1 MKLRGDF
8 FLGKIKLKLRGNFT
22 LRQLRPYGVQ
32 SALYG
37 LFVVLGVVFTMA
49 TALSVADF
57 LRILF
62 GSGDEVPVATG
73 NLVALWLDRLYVWL
87 ISFGQLNALL
97 LFSGI
102 IFVLYALKNVFS
114 YLSAIEISII
124 RIGVVRNLRN
134 RMFHKAMHL
143 PMSYYD
149 HHRKGDVMARFT
161 SDIVE
166 YEEGILGS
174 IQLILTSSISMILY
188 LFMLFY
194 INVKL
199 TLFVLCMLPLV
210 ALVISGISH
219 RLKRSSKI
227 VQEMNSYLVSLTDET
242 IGGLKVIK
250 SYTAIDFSNRRF
262 RSSNREYTRRRTLM
276 LRRIDAASPVSD
288 FLGNTI
294 VIGILLFGAWL
305 VFNGDQGLTSE
316 LFISYV
322 MLFVLMIPPAKDFST
337 GISQIKKGHACAER
351 IEAFLYREEEEP
363 DTLLCPEPHVTPQE
377 SPDHLPVHPDVEF
390 RHVSFSY
397 NPGTP
402 VLDDVSF
409 EVPRGTTLALVG
421 SSGSGKSTIA
431 DLLCR
436 MYNCTQGQIFLKGEN
451 ILAMPL
457 ARLRSRIGVVAQD
470 TLLFNDSVAANI
482 AFGTPKASRADIE
495 KAARD
500 AQAHDFIM
508 ALPKG
513 YDTSLGE
520 GGSLLSG
527 GQRQRISIA
536 RALLHNPDL
545 LIFDE
550 ATSAL
555 DTESERQLQS
565 TLNEVLRD
573 RSAIVIAHRLS
584 TIAGADCIL
593 VLDHGRIVERGT
605 HAELMALNGRYAQLV
620 ALQSF

>member
-1 MKLRGDF
+1 M
-8 FLGKIKLKLRGNFT
+8 
-22 LRQLRPYGVQ
+22 
-32 SALYG
+32 
-37 LFVVLGVVFTMA
+37 VLSVLFTMA

-57 LRILF
+57 LKILF
-62 GSGDEVPVATG
+62 GTGDATPVATG
-73 NLVALWLDRLYVWL
+73 NLVALWLDRLYSWL
-87 ISFGQLNALL
+87 ISFGQLKALL

-114 YLSAIEISII
+114 YLSAVEISII
-124 RIGVVRNLRN
+124 RTGIVRNLRN

-161 SDIVE
+161 SDMVE

-174 IQLILTSSISMILY
+174 IQMLLTAVIGMTLY

-210 ALVISGISH
+210 AFVISGISH
-219 RLKRSSKI
+219 KLKRSSKI

-262 RSSNREYTRRRTLM
+262 RASNREYTRRRTLM

-305 VFNGDQGLTSE
+305 VFSGDQGLTSE

-337 GISQIKKGHACAER
+337 GLSQIKKGRACADR
-351 IEAFLYREEEEP
+351 IEQFLNESSEP
-363 DTLLCPEPHVTPQE
+363 SEYAERFENAEPSGNLVSLRHVT
-377 SPDHLPVHPDVEF
+377 
-390 RHVSFSY
+390 FSY

-409 EVPRGTTLALVG
+409 DVPRGTTVALVG

-436 MYNCTQGQIFLKGEN
+436 FYPCTQGAIMLDGVN
-451 ILAMPL
+451 INNMPL
-457 ARLRSRIGVVAQD
+457 ADLRSRIGVVAQD
-470 TLLFNDSVAANI
+470 TLLFNDTVAANI
-482 AFGTPKASRADIE
+482 AFGCPNATRADIE
-495 KAARD
+495 QAARA
-500 AQAHDFIM
+500 AQAHDFIVSL
-508 ALPKG
+508 AQG

-536 RALLHNPDL
+536 RALLRNPDL

-555 DTESERQLQS
+555 DTESERLLQA
-565 TLNEVLRD
+565 TLDEVLRH

-584 TIAGADCIL
+584 TVVNADCIV
-593 VLDHGRIVERGT
+593 VLDHGRVVERGT
-605 HAELMALNGRYAQLV
+605 HTQLMTLNGRYAQLV

>member
-1 MKLRGDF
+1 MSLRD
-8 FLGKIKLKLRGNFT
+8 NFT
-22 LRQLRPYGVQ
+22 LHQLKPYSGQ

-37 LFVVLGVVFTMA
+37 LFVVLSVLFTMA

-57 LRILF
+57 LKILF
-62 GSGDEVPVATG
+62 GTGEDIPTASG
-73 NLVALWLDRLYVWL
+73 NLVAMALDRLYAWL

-102 IFVLYALKNVFS
+102 IFVLYSLKNVFS

-124 RIGVVRNLRN
+124 RIGIVRNLRN
-134 RMFHKAMHL
+134 RMFHKAMRL

-161 SDIVE
+161 SDMVE

-174 IQLILTSSISMILY
+174 IQMLLTSVISMTLY

-262 RSSNREYTRRRTLM
+262 RASNREYTRRRTLM

-305 VFNGDQGLTSE
+305 VFSGDQGLTSE

-337 GISQIKKGHACAER
+337 GLSQIKKGRACSDR
-351 IEAFLYREEEEP
+351 INAFLNEPSEP
-363 DTLLCPEPHVTPQE
+363 DVIREAEDKNPNLE
-377 SPDHLPVHPDVEF
+377 SPAVSL

-397 NPGTP
+397 NEGVP
-402 VLDDVSF
+402 VLEDISFDV
-409 EVPRGTTLALVG
+409 PCGTTLALVG

-436 MYNCTQGQIFLKGEN
+436 FYPCAQGE
-451 ILAMPL
+451 ILLGGIDINSMSLTA
-457 ARLRSRIGVVAQD
+457 LRSRIGVVAQD
-470 TLLFNDSVAANI
+470 TLLFNDTVAANI
-482 AFGTPKASRADIE
+482 AFGCPGASRHDVE
-495 KAARD
+495 QAARA
-500 AQAHDFIM
+500 AQAHDFIA

-520 GGSLLSG
+520 GGNLLSG

-536 RALLHNPDL
+536 RALLRNPDL
-545 LIFDE
+545 LILDE

-555 DTESERQLQS
+555 DTESERLLQA
-565 TLNEVLRD
+565 TLDEVLRH

-584 TIAGADCIL
+584 TVVNADCIV
-593 VLDHGRIVERGT
+593 VLDHGRVVERGT
-605 HAELMALNGRYAQLV
+605 HSELMALHGRYAELV

>member
-1 MKLRGDF
+1 MSLRD
-8 FLGKIKLKLRGNFT
+8 NFT
-22 LRQLRPYGVQ
+22 LHQLKPYSGQ

-37 LFVVLGVVFTMA
+37 LFVVLSVLFTMA

-57 LRILF
+57 LKILF
-62 GSGDEVPVATG
+62 GTGEDIPTASG
-73 NLVALWLDRLYVWL
+73 NLVAMALDRLYAWL

-102 IFVLYALKNVFS
+102 IFVLYSLKNVFS

-124 RIGVVRNLRN
+124 RIGIVRNLRN
-134 RMFHKAMHL
+134 RMFHKAMRL

-161 SDIVE
+161 SDMVE

-174 IQLILTSSISMILY
+174 IQMLLTSVISMTLY

-262 RSSNREYTRRRTLM
+262 RASNREYTRRRTLM

-305 VFNGDQGLTSE
+305 VFSGDQGLTSE

-337 GISQIKKGHACAER
+337 GLSQIKKGRACSDR
-351 IEAFLYREEEEP
+351 INAFLNEPSEP
-363 DTLLCPEPHVTPQE
+363 DVIWEAEDKNPNLE
-377 SPDHLPVHPDVEF
+377 SPTVSL

-397 NPGTP
+397 NEGVP
-402 VLDDVSF
+402 VLEDISFDV
-409 EVPRGTTLALVG
+409 PCGTTLALVG

-436 MYNCTQGQIFLKGEN
+436 FYPCTQGE
-451 ILAMPL
+451 ILLGGIDINSMSLTA
-457 ARLRSRIGVVAQD
+457 LRSRIGVVAQD
-470 TLLFNDSVAANI
+470 TLLFNDTVAANI
-482 AFGTPKASRADIE
+482 AFGCPGASRHDVE
-495 KAARD
+495 QAARA
-500 AQAHDFIM
+500 AQAHDFIA

-520 GGSLLSG
+520 GGNLLSG

-536 RALLHNPDL
+536 RALLRNPDL
-545 LIFDE
+545 LILDE

-555 DTESERQLQS
+555 DTESERLLQA
-565 TLNEVLRD
+565 TLDEVLRH

-584 TIAGADCIL
+584 TVVNADCIV
-593 VLDHGRIVERGT
+593 VLDHGRVVERGT
-605 HAELMALNGRYAQLV
+605 HSELMALHGRYAELV

>member
-1 MKLRGDF
+1 M
-8 FLGKIKLKLRGNFT
+8 KLRGNFT
-22 LRQLRPYGVQ
+22 LKQLKPYSAQ

-37 LFVVLGVVFTMA
+37 LFMVLSVLFTMA

-57 LRILF
+57 LKILF
-62 GSGDEVPVATG
+62 GTGDATPVATG
-73 NLVALWLDRLYVWL
+73 NLVALWLDRLYSWL
-87 ISFGQLNALL
+87 ISFGQLKALL

-114 YLSAIEISII
+114 YLSAVEISII
-124 RIGVVRNLRN
+124 RTGIVRNLRN

-161 SDIVE
+161 SDMVE

-174 IQLILTSSISMILY
+174 IQMLLTAVIGMTIY
-188 LFMLFY
+188 LFVLFY

-210 ALVISGISH
+210 AFVISGISH
-219 RLKRSSKI
+219 KLKRSSKI

-262 RSSNREYTRRRTLM
+262 RASNREYTRRRTLM

-305 VFNGDQGLTSE
+305 VFSGDQGLTSE

-337 GISQIKKGHACAER
+337 GLSQIKKGRACADR
-351 IEAFLYREEEEP
+351 IEQFLNESSEP
-363 DTLLCPEPHVTPQE
+363 SEYAERFENAEPSGNLVSLRHVT
-377 SPDHLPVHPDVEF
+377 
-390 RHVSFSY
+390 FSY

-409 EVPRGTTLALVG
+409 DVPRGTTVALVG

-436 MYNCTQGQIFLKGEN
+436 FYPCTQGAIMLDGVN
-451 ILAMPL
+451 INNMPL
-457 ARLRSRIGVVAQD
+457 ADLRSRIGVVAQD
-470 TLLFNDSVAANI
+470 TLLFNDTVAANI
-482 AFGTPKASRADIE
+482 AFGCPNATRADIE
-495 KAARD
+495 QAARA
-500 AQAHDFIM
+500 AQAHDFIISL
-508 ALPKG
+508 AQG

-527 GQRQRISIA
+527 GQRQRS
-536 RALLHNPDL
+536 RLYRRPRPWTCRRTWHPH
-545 LIFDE
+545 
-550 ATSAL
+550 
-555 DTESERQLQS
+555 S
-565 TLNEVLRD
+565 THGPQRPLRPIGCLTKFLGNEECG
-573 RSAIVIAHRLS
+573 I
-584 TIAGADCIL
+584 
-593 VLDHGRIVERGT
+593 
-605 HAELMALNGRYAQLV
+605 
-620 ALQSF
+620 

>member
-1 MKLRGDF
+1 MKHLD
-8 FLGKIKLKLRGNFT
+8 NFT
-22 LRQLRPYGVQ
+22 LSQIKPFGARF
-32 SALYG
+32 ALYG

-57 LRILF
+57 LKILF
-62 GSGDEVPVATG
+62 GTGDAAPVVSG
-73 NLVALWLDRLYVWL
+73 NLVAVWLDRLYTWL
-87 ISFGQLNALL
+87 ISFGQLKALL

-102 IFVLYALKNVFS
+102 IFILYSLKNVFS
-114 YLSAIEISII
+114 YLSALAISSI

-134 RMFHKAMHL
+134 QMFRKAMHL

-161 SDIVE
+161 SDMGE

-174 IQLILTSSISMILY
+174 IQMILTAAISMILY
-188 LFMLFY
+188 LLMLFY

-210 ALVISGISH
+210 ALVISGISR

-262 RSSNREYTRRRTLM
+262 RAYNREYTHRRTLM

-288 FLGNTI
+288 FLGNAI

-337 GISQIKKGHACAER
+337 GLSQIKRGRACADR
-351 IEAFLYREEEEP
+351 IKAFLSEEAEP
-363 DTLLCPEPHVTPQE
+363 DILACSKSQ
-377 SPDHLPVHPDVEF
+377 SHPSAAGASHHAVSLQ
-390 RHVSFSY
+390 HVSFAY
-397 NPGTP
+397 NPDVT
-402 VLDDVSF
+402 VLDDVSID
-409 EVPRGTTLALVG
+409 VPRGTTLALVG

-436 MYNCTQGQIFLKGEN
+436 FYTCTQGQILLDGTDIN
-451 ILAMPL
+451 SMPL
-457 ARLRSRIGVVAQD
+457 AELRGRIGVVAQD
-470 TLLFNDSVAANI
+470 TLLFNDTVAANI
-482 AFGTPKASRADIE
+482 AFGCPTASRDAIE

-513 YDTSLGE
+513 YDTNLGE

-536 RALLHNPDL
+536 RALLRNPDL

-555 DTESERQLQS
+555 DTESERMLQA
-565 TLNEVLRD
+565 TLNEVLRN

-584 TIAGADCIL
+584 TIVGADNIV
-593 VLDHGRIVERGT
+593 VLDHGRVVEQGT

>member
-1 MKLRGDF
+1 M
-8 FLGKIKLKLRGNFT
+8 KLRGNFT
-22 LRQLRPYGVQ
+22 LRQLRPYGAQ

-37 LFVVLGVVFTMA
+37 LFVVLSVLFTMA

-57 LRILF
+57 LKILF
-62 GSGDEVPVATG
+62 DTGEEVPVATG
-73 NLVALWLDRLYVWL
+73 NLVALLLDRLYTWL

-124 RIGVVRNLRN
+124 RVGIVRNLRN

-161 SDIVE
+161 SDMVE

-174 IQLILTSSISMILY
+174 IQMLLTAVISMALY

-210 ALVISGISH
+210 AFVISGISH
-219 RLKRSSKI
+219 KLKRSSKI

-262 RSSNREYTRRRTLM
+262 RAYNREYTHRRTLM

-305 VFNGDQGLTSE
+305 VFSGDQGLTSE

-337 GISQIKKGHACAER
+337 GLSQIKKGRACADR
-351 IEAFLYREEEEP
+351 IEAFLGEESEAGGAGASGVIG
-363 DTLLCPEPHVTPQE
+363 DSGSDSLVSL
-377 SPDHLPVHPDVEF
+377 

-397 NPGTP
+397 NPGTL
-402 VLDDVSF
+402 VLDDVCLD
-409 EVPRGTTLALVG
+409 VPRGTTLALVG

-436 MYNCTQGQIFLKGEN
+436 FYPCTQGEILLGGEN
-451 ILAMPL
+451 INNMSLTE
-457 ARLRSRIGVVAQD
+457 LRGRIGVVAQD
-470 TLLFNDSVAANI
+470 TLLFNDTVAANI
-482 AFGTPKASRADIE
+482 AFGCPDATRNDIE
-495 KAARD
+495 QAARA

-508 ALPKG
+508 GLSEG

-536 RALLHNPDL
+536 RALLRNPDL

-555 DTESERQLQS
+555 DTESERLLQA
-565 TLNEVLRD
+565 TLNEVLRG

-584 TIAGADCIL
+584 TVVNADCIA
-593 VLDHGRIVERGT
+593 VLDHGRVVERGT